1 MSAIINGSIRV
12 DKLPK
17 EKFVKGKSRRKI
29 VKGKTIIIDPE
40 PEKIDYRWFDAST
53 GDVFDKDNKK
63 ISSIGAIDYSDYATY
78 IKTNGLK
85 YADNR
90 KRLYK
95 IRHEK
100 TRKVVGSKSYYADQ
114 ILWT

>member
-1 MSAIINGSIRV
+1 MYTIKPRQKRAAKRLGVTIKPSTTANK
-12 DKLPK
+12 KLD
-17 EKFVKGKSRRKI
+17 V
-29 VKGKTIIIDPE
+29 
-40 PEKIDYRWFDAST
+40 YL
-53 GDVFDKDNKK
+53 GDKK
-63 ISSIGAIDYSDYATY
+63 ISSIGDINYNDYATY
-78 IKTNGLK
+78 LKSNGLK

>member
-1 MSAIINGSIRV
+1 MYTIKPRQKRAAKRLGVSI
-12 DKLPK
+12 KPSTTANK
-17 EKFVKGKSRRKI
+17 
-29 VKGKTIIIDPE
+29 
-40 PEKIDYRWFDAST
+40 KIDVY
-53 GDVFDKDNKK
+53 KDDKK
-63 ISSIGAIDYSDYATY
+63 ISSIGDINYNDYAIY
-78 IKTNGLK
+78 LKSNGLK

-95 IRHEK
+95 IRHDK

>member
-1 MSAIINGSIRV
+1 MYTIKPRQKRAAKRLGVSIKPSTTANK
-12 DKLPK
+12 KLD
-17 EKFVKGKSRRKI
+17 V
-29 VKGKTIIIDPE
+29 
-40 PEKIDYRWFDAST
+40 YL
-53 GDVFDKDNKK
+53 GDKK
-63 ISSIGAIDYSDYATY
+63 ISSIGDINYNDYATY
-78 IKTNGLK
+78 IKSNGLK
-85 YADNR
+85 YADKR

>member
-1 MSAIINGSIRV
+1 MYTIKPRQKRAAKRLGVTIKPSTDSKK
-12 DKLPK
+12 KL
-17 EKFVKGKSRRKI
+17 
-29 VKGKTIIIDPE
+29 
-40 PEKIDYRWFDAST
+40 
-53 GDVFDKDNKK
+53 DVFDKDNKK

-78 IKTNGLK
+78 LKSNGLK

-100 TRKVVGSKSYYADQ
+100 TRKVIGSKSYYADQ

>member
-1 MSAIINGSIRV
+1 MYTIKPRQKRAAKKIGVSIKPST
-12 DKLPK
+12 DSKKKL
-17 EKFVKGKSRRKI
+17 
-29 VKGKTIIIDPE
+29 
-40 PEKIDYRWFDAST
+40 
-53 GDVFDKDNKK
+53 DVYLDDKK
-63 ISSIGAIDYSDYATY
+63 ISSIGDINYNDYASY
-78 IKTNGLK
+78 IKTNGLE

-114 ILWT
+114 ILWS

>member
-1 MSAIINGSIRV
+1 MYTIKPRQKRAAKRLGVSI
-12 DKLPK
+12 KPSTTANK
-17 EKFVKGKSRRKI
+17 
-29 VKGKTIIIDPE
+29 
-40 PEKIDYRWFDAST
+40 KIDVYL
-53 GDVFDKDNKK
+53 GDKK
-63 ISSIGAIDYSDYATY
+63 ISSIGDINYNDYATY
-78 IKTNGLK
+78 LKSNGLK

>member
-1 MSAIINGSIRV
+1 MYTIKPRQKRAAKRLGVTIKPSTDSKK
-12 DKLPK
+12 KL
-17 EKFVKGKSRRKI
+17 
-29 VKGKTIIIDPE
+29 
-40 PEKIDYRWFDAST
+40 
-53 GDVFDKDNKK
+53 DVFDKDNKK

-78 IKTNGLK
+78 LKSNGLK

>member
-1 MSAIINGSIRV
+1 MYTIKPRQKRAAKRLGLTIKPSTTANK
-12 DKLPK
+12 KLD
-17 EKFVKGKSRRKI
+17 V
-29 VKGKTIIIDPE
+29 
-40 PEKIDYRWFDAST
+40 YL
-53 GDVFDKDNKK
+53 GDKK
-63 ISSIGAIDYSDYATY
+63 ISSIGDINYNDYATY
-78 IKTNGLK
+78 LKSNGLK

>member
-1 MSAIINGSIRV
+1 MYTIKPRQ
-12 DKLPK
+12 KLAAK
-17 EKFVKGKSRRKI
+17 RLGV
-29 VKGKTIIIDPE
+29 TIKP
-40 PEKIDYRWFDAST
+40 ST
-53 GDVFDKDNKK
+53 DSKKKLDVFDKDNKK

-100 TRKVVGSKSYYADQ
+100 TRNVIGSKSYYADQ

>member
-1 MSAIINGSIRV
+1 MYSIKPRQKRAAKRLGV
-12 DKLPK
+12 SIKP
-17 EKFVKGKSRRKI
+17 
-29 VKGKTIIIDPE
+29 
-40 PEKIDYRWFDAST
+40 ST
-53 GDVFDKDNKK
+53 DSKKKVDVFDKDNKK
-63 ISSIGAIDYSDYATY
+63 LASIGDINYNDYASY
-78 IKTNGLK
+78 IKSNGLE

>member
-1 MSAIINGSIRV
+1 MYTIKPRQKRAAKRLGVSI
-12 DKLPK
+12 KPSTTANK
-17 EKFVKGKSRRKI
+17 
-29 VKGKTIIIDPE
+29 
-40 PEKIDYRWFDAST
+40 KIDVYLD
-53 GDVFDKDNKK
+53 DKK
-63 ISSIGAIDYSDYATY
+63 ISSIGDINYNDYATY
-78 IKTNGLK
+78 LKSNGLK

-100 TRKVVGSKSYYADQ
+100 TRKVIGSKSYYADQ

>member
-1 MSAIINGSIRV
+1 MYTIKPRQKRAAKRLGVTIKPSTTANK
-12 DKLPK
+12 KL
-17 EKFVKGKSRRKI
+17 
-29 VKGKTIIIDPE
+29 
-40 PEKIDYRWFDAST
+40 
-53 GDVFDKDNKK
+53 DVYKDDKK
-63 ISSIGAIDYSDYATY
+63 ISSIGDINYNDYATY
-78 IKTNGLK
+78 IKSNGLK

>member
-1 MSAIINGSIRV
+1 MYTIKPRQKRAAKRIGVSIKPST
-12 DKLPK
+12 DSKKKL
-17 EKFVKGKSRRKI
+17 
-29 VKGKTIIIDPE
+29 
-40 PEKIDYRWFDAST
+40 
-53 GDVFDKDNKK
+53 DVFDKDNKK
-63 ISSIGAIDYSDYATY
+63 LASIGAIEYSDYATY
-78 IKTNGLK
+78 IKTNGLE

-114 ILWT
+114 ILWS

>member
-1 MSAIINGSIRV
+1 MYSIKPRQKRAAKRLGVSIKPSTDSKKKV
-12 DKLPK
+12 DVYL
-17 EKFVKGKSRRKI
+17 
-29 VKGKTIIIDPE
+29 
-40 PEKIDYRWFDAST
+40 
-53 GDVFDKDNKK
+53 GDKK
-63 ISSIGAIDYSDYATY
+63 ISSIGDINYNDYASY

>member
-1 MSAIINGSIRV
+1 MYNIKPRQKRASKRLGVSIKPSTDSKKKV
-12 DKLPK
+12 DVYL
-17 EKFVKGKSRRKI
+17 
-29 VKGKTIIIDPE
+29 
-40 PEKIDYRWFDAST
+40 
-53 GDVFDKDNKK
+53 GDKK
-63 ISSIGAIDYSDYATY
+63 ISSIGAIEYSDYATY
-78 IKTNGLK
+78 IKSNGLE

-114 ILWT
+114 ILWS

>member
-1 MSAIINGSIRV
+1 MYTIKPRQKRAAKRLGVSI
-12 DKLPK
+12 KPSTTANK
-17 EKFVKGKSRRKI
+17 
-29 VKGKTIIIDPE
+29 
-40 PEKIDYRWFDAST
+40 KIDVY
-53 GDVFDKDNKK
+53 KDDKK
-63 ISSIGAIDYSDYATY
+63 ISSIGDINYNDYATY
-78 IKTNGLK
+78 LKSNGLK

-100 TRKVVGSKSYYADQ
+100 TRKVIGSKSYYADQ

>member
-1 MSAIINGSIRV
+1 MYTIKPRQKRAAKRLGVTIKPSTTANK
-12 DKLPK
+12 KL
-17 EKFVKGKSRRKI
+17 
-29 VKGKTIIIDPE
+29 
-40 PEKIDYRWFDAST
+40 
-53 GDVFDKDNKK
+53 DVYKDDKK
-63 ISSIGAIDYSDYATY
+63 ISSIGDINYNDYASY

>member
-1 MSAIINGSIRV
+1 MYTIKPRQKRAAKRLGVSI
-12 DKLPK
+12 KPSTTANK
-17 EKFVKGKSRRKI
+17 
-29 VKGKTIIIDPE
+29 
-40 PEKIDYRWFDAST
+40 KIDVYL
-53 GDVFDKDNKK
+53 GDKK
-63 ISSIGAIDYSDYATY
+63 ISSIGDINYNDYATY
-78 IKTNGLK
+78 LKSNGLK

-100 TRKVVGSKSYYADQ
+100 TRKVIGSKSYYADQ

>member
-1 MSAIINGSIRV
+1 MYTIKPRQKRAAKRLGVTIKPSTDSKK
-12 DKLPK
+12 KL
-17 EKFVKGKSRRKI
+17 
-29 VKGKTIIIDPE
+29 
-40 PEKIDYRWFDAST
+40 
-53 GDVFDKDNKK
+53 DVFDKDNKK
-63 ISSIGAIDYSDYATY
+63 ISSIGDINYNDYASY

>member
-1 MSAIINGSIRV
+1 MYTIKPIQKRAAKRLGVTIKPSTTANK
-12 DKLPK
+12 KL
-17 EKFVKGKSRRKI
+17 
-29 VKGKTIIIDPE
+29 
-40 PEKIDYRWFDAST
+40 
-53 GDVFDKDNKK
+53 DVYKDDKK
-63 ISSIGAIDYSDYATY
+63 ISSIGDINYNDYASY